1 MNQVSHRITSQFD
14 VQGHRGARG
23 RRPENTLSAF
33 EYAIALGVTT
43 LELDTGISA
52 DGVVVVCHNPVI
64 HPALC
69 IDGCGDRLP
78 AFPPLY
84 LKDLTL
90 EEIQSFDCGSL
101 NPDPQQFPQQI
112 PVPGA
117 YIPTLQQVFDLAE
130 ARNPQIRYNIE
141 SKVNP
146 LHPQNTHNPKEF
158 AEKLVALIEQNQ
170 LTDRAMIQSFDWRVL
185 HRVKQL
191 NPTIQTVALIVHHVQ
206 GHTTLRSPTGGTSPF
221 LADFDFHD
229 FQGNLAALLQA
240 TGYINVY
247 SPNFETLLPE
257 SPNFIQSVQE
267 LHAAGFP
274 VIPWTV
280 NHPNLMQHLIDLGVD
295 GLITDFPDILL
306 QVLQEK
312 NL

>member
-1 MNQVSHRITSQFD
+1 MKPFD

-23 RRPENTLSAF
+23 RRPENTLPAF
-33 EYAIALGVTT
+33 EYAIEVGVTT

-52 DGVVVVCHNPVI
+52 DGVVVVCHNPII
-64 HPALC
+64 HPQLC

-78 AFPPLY
+78 DFPPLY
-84 LKDLTL
+84 LKDLMV

-101 NPDPQQFPQQI
+101 NPDPQQFPDQQL
-112 PVPGA
+112 VPGTC
-117 YIPTLQQVFDLAE
+117 IPTLQQVFDLAE
-130 ARNPQIRYNIE
+130 SRNPQIRYNIE

-146 LHPQNTHNPKEF
+146 LHPQQTYSAKEF

-191 NPTIQTVALIVHHVQ
+191 NPTISTVALISHRVR
-206 GHTTLRSPTGGTSPF
+206 GHSTLRSPTGGASPF
-221 LADFDFHD
+221 LAEFDFKD
-229 FQGNLAALLQA
+229 FQGDLVALLQA
-240 TGYINVY
+240 TGFVDVY

-257 SPNFIQSVQE
+257 SPDFIQPLQDF
-267 LHAAGFP
+267 HAAGFP

-280 NHPNLMQHLIDLGVD
+280 NHPHLMQHLIHLGVD
-295 GLITDFPDILL
+295 GLITDFPDRLL
-306 QVLQEK
+306 QLLTEK
-312 NL
+312 DL

>member
-1 MNQVSHRITSQFD
+1 MRQFD

-23 RRPENTLSAF
+23 RRPENTLPAF
-33 EYAIALGVTT
+33 EYAIDLGVTT

-52 DGVVVVCHNPVI
+52 EGIVVVCHNPVI

-78 AFPPLY
+78 HTPPLY
-84 LKDLTL
+84 IKDLTL

-101 NPDPQQFPQQI
+101 NPDPQQFPQQQ

-117 YIPTLQQVFDLAE
+117 FIPTLQQVFDLAE

-146 LHPQNTHNPKEF
+146 LHPQETYSSKEF
-158 AEKLVALIEQNQ
+158 AEKLVALIEHNQ
-170 LTDRAMIQSFDWRVL
+170 VIDRAMIQSFDWRVL

-191 NPTIQTVALIVHHVQ
+191 NPHIRTSALVVHRVR
-206 GHTTLRSPTGGTSPF
+206 GHSTLRSPTGSASPF
-221 LADFDFHD
+221 LADFDFQD

-240 TGYINVY
+240 TGYIDVY
-247 SPNFETLLPE
+247 SPNFETLLSE
-257 SPNFIQSVQE
+257 SPNFIQSIQE
-267 LHAAGFP
+267 LHEAGFP

-280 NHPNLMQHLIDLGVD
+280 NQPNLMEHLIHLGVN